1 MIWVLID
8 QEGGSERQSE
18 SAERQETG
26 WGDTGA
32 ASVAEDR
39 RGRNG
44 CGWEGGLQ
52 LGCCGLGLR
61 AEE

>member
-1 MIWVLID
+1 MKGRVRVLK
-8 QEGGSERQSE
+8 
-18 SAERQETG
+18 RQETG

-32 ASVAEDR
+32 ASAAEDR

-52 LGCCGLGLR
+52 LGCRGLGLH
-61 AEE
+61 AEECEFQSCSSA